1 MPLPAA
7 LVAAQLLT
15 AQAIAPVVP
24 ADCYCTDTD
33 GRRVDLRQT
42 ACLRIGQRRFTGL
55 CEMSL
60 NVPIWRDT
68 GLPCAMSS
76 LDPGLR

>member
-1 MPLPAA
+1 MQLSAA
-7 LVAAQLLT
+7 LVT
-15 AQAIAPVVP
+15 AQMLLAQAASP
-24 ADCYCTDTD
+24 AQPIDCYCTDTD
-33 GRRVDLRQT
+33 GLRVELQQT
-42 ACLRIGQRRFTGL
+42 ACLRVGQRRFIGL